1 MTNSNE
7 QHQFDL
13 FYVHDNVFK
22 GNTYKKNMITGLD
35 FASRYKVS
43 RAIKTKKKSE
53 VSVMLEVIYRKDGMF
68 K

>member
-1 MTNSNE
+1 
-7 QHQFDL
+7 
-13 FYVHDNVFK
+13 
-22 GNTYKKNMITGLD
+22 MITGLD
-35 FASRYKVS
+35 VASRYKVS